1 MVNRPEAGG
10 LDVKYGFLLYI
21 LSQTAAVMGII
32 HGVTREKELVRFQ
45 DRLLAALRREM
56 RRRKNPRERRR
67 IAKINA
73 RAVYHPLRLSEPN
86 EETKAA

>member
-32 HGVTREKELVRFQ
+32 YGFTREKELVRFE
-45 DRLLAALRREM
+45 DRLLAALRRDL
-56 RRRKNPRERRR
+56 RRRKNRRERRR

-73 RAVYHPLRLSEPN
+73 RAVYRPMRLSEPN